1 MPLPYLTA
9 TVPGIG
15 GRLRTEP
22 EDFQVDERPLYLP
35 CWRRRTPLY
44 QGDQAAALDPRFGP
58 SNLIDRRRQDQGS
71 WHGRSQGCE
80 GRDHANAVTSRSD
93 TRCVWL
99 D

>member
-35 CWRRRTPLY
+35 SGEGEHLY
-44 QGDQAAALDPRFGP
+44 INTGFGP

-80 GRDHANAVTSRSD
+80 SRDHTNAVTARSD
-93 TRCVWL
+93 TRACGSIETQ
-99 D
+99 